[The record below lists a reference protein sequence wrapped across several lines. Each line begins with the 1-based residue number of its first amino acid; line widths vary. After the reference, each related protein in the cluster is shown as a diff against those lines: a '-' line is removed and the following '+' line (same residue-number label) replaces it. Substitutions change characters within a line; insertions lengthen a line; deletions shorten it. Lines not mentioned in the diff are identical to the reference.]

1 MLLLASLGR
10 HQICSSVKDSTQLL
24 SRGQYCSS
32 SLWREKLRNSE
43 LRFESKVWF
52 IVRHVPEKNLY
63 IPESPP
69 RSECGLS
76 FLRVDRF
83 DRPGRQKR
91 ICRGAPARTTRSTC
105 RSSVRLRSSALIQ
118 KDAKARRNR
127 PRWRVQ
133 RRSSC
138 RL

>member
-1 MLLLASLGR
+1 MRSGALNSAARLRLSSQSSKDEISHWRTFPFKCRSRLPMLLLASLGR
-10 HQICSSVKDSTQLL
+10 HQICSSVKDSTQLF

-91 ICRGAPARTTRSTC
+91 ICRGAPAR
-105 RSSVRLRSSALIQ
+105 
-118 KDAKARRNR
+118 
-127 PRWRVQ
+127 
-133 RRSSC
+133 
-138 RL
+138 